1 MNCFKI
7 LMECVEFY
15 VNFYIAT
22 DVGANI
28 QIGTCNG
35 DDTQIWVY
43 EQDGTMKLI

>member
-1 MNCFKI
+1 
-7 LMECVEFY
+7 MECVEFY